1 MSNGKT
7 VVADAVQSAFSL
19 SAEMLEQIAIAAEM
33 ATDASFDFSKAC
45 DSVASLFGALKN
57 EGVLT
62 FTSWNLVADKFK
74 AVATVRARDNGVID
88 PEGAAGDCW
97 ERVVKRNR
105 DVHGLT
111 KPTSDQKGALAMTK
125 KREEDKAKALAS
137 AGGRSS
143 QELKADA
150 LALYGQATEESI
162 AKADA
167 LKKVVKVVEAA
178 EKEAVSTQMKPLIEA
193 ANAQHKAV
201 MEYLKG
207 CNDPK
212 RLGDYVVLL
221 KSTID
226 AWKSLSK

>member
-1 MSNGKT
+1 
-7 VVADAVQSAFSL
+7 
-19 SAEMLEQIAIAAEM
+19 
-33 ATDASFDFSKAC
+33 
-45 DSVASLFGALKN
+45 
-57 EGVLT
+57 
-62 FTSWNLVADKFK
+62 
-74 AVATVRARDNGVID
+74 
-88 PEGAAGDCW
+88 
-97 ERVVKRNR
+97 
-105 DVHGLT
+105 
-111 KPTSDQKGALAMTK
+111 MTK

-167 LKKVVKVVEAA
+167 LKKVVKVVESA
-178 EKEAVSTQMKPLIEA
+178 EKDAVSTQMKPLIEA

-207 CNDPK
+207 CNDPN

>member
-45 DSVASLFGALKN
+45 DSVAGLFGALKA

-88 PEGAAGDCW
+88 PEGAANDCW
-97 ERVVKRNR
+97 ERVAKRNR
-105 DVHGLT
+105 DIHGLT
-111 KPTSDQKGALAMTK
+111 KPKSEEKGALAMTK
-125 KREEDKAKALAS
+125 KREEDKAKALVAS
-137 AGGRSS
+137 GGRSS
-143 QELKADA
+143 QELKADV

-167 LKKVVKVVEAA
+167 LKKVVKVVESV
-178 EKEAVSTQMKPLIEA
+178 EKEAVSTQMKPLINA
-193 ANAQHKAV
+193 ANDQHKKV
-201 MEYLKG
+201 MEFLKG
-207 CNDPK
+207 KNDPNT
-212 RLGDYVVLL
+212 LGDYVVLL
-221 KSTID
+221 KRTLEI
-226 AWKSLSK
+226 WETGK